1 MRKKTSE
8 NIAGRFMPG
17 SLEYTTLWLVQSEPG
32 QISSFATL
40 VFTTLVEKTIKCIT
54 QNMEKK
60 TLETAGPDKYHLC
73 REDCCSGLLN
83 EAFYSNCDQSDP
95 LPIHC
100 LCAFATHHKGPH
112 ILSLNDNQPL
122 YGTIWNLKKKN
133 LCAYPV

>member
-60 TLETAGPDKYHLC
+60 
-73 REDCCSGLLN
+73 LLRPLALTN
-83 EAFYSNCDQSDP
+83 ITSAVKIAALAF
-95 LPIHC
+95 
-100 LCAFATHHKGPH
+100 
-112 ILSLNDNQPL
+112 
-122 YGTIWNLKKKN
+122 
-133 LCAYPV
+133 

>member
-54 QNMEKK
+54 QNMERKK
-60 TLETAGPDKYHLC
+60 
-73 REDCCSGLLN
+73 LLRPLALTN
-83 EAFYSNCDQSDP
+83 ITSAVKIAALAF
-95 LPIHC
+95 
-100 LCAFATHHKGPH
+100 
-112 ILSLNDNQPL
+112 
-122 YGTIWNLKKKN
+122 
-133 LCAYPV
+133 